1 MGKIK
6 PTITL
11 TANASSATTDPGPLS
26 IALSL
31 SASGTFDVDRA
42 LSETK
47 VIAVAPVKI
56 LDGSALLGVDS
67 DNGTPGVHGGWVY
80 LKNATATD
88 IDIFI
93 GFQNSDDTHVM
104 EDNGDTNSQ
113 LTLRYGEFAWFPW
126 DCTGDIIAE
135 GASGTPTIE
144 YWFFNRSNA

>member
-11 TANASSATTDPGPLS
+11 TANASTATTDPGPLS

-31 SASGTFDVDRA
+31 SASGTYDVDRA

-47 VIAVAPVKI
+47 VLDTNVTKI

-67 DNGTPGVHGGWVY
+67 DSGEAGVHGGFVY
-80 LKNATATD
+80 LKNATASD

-93 GFQNSDDTHVM
+93 GFMAHDVASVM
-104 EDNGDTNSQ
+104 ESNNDEHRF
-113 LTLRYGEFAWFPW
+113 LTLRYGEFAWLPF
-126 DCTGDIIAE
+126 DCTGDLVAE
-135 GASGTPTIE
+135 GASGTPTLE
-144 YWFFNRSNA
+144 YWFFNRSNS